1 MTNELG
7 KDILATGDITGLSF
21 HKISNKETR
30 QEIRDIREQS
40 DAYISL
46 WVLECFVFFI
56 CWCAFTV
63 INEKGLD
70 GIIVFT
76 VILSIPTVAAT
87 WILVHRLVGARMRV
101 SALLS
106 GDAAKV
112 ELELVK
118 KLHTKPKNSTNP
130 DDDGLFYPV
139 VYQDT
144 TSGRSGIYYVREE
157 EYAKDIGSCIEA
169 IKYNSLFLRD
179 GYAVKAN

>member
-1 MTNELG
+1 M
-7 KDILATGDITGLSF
+7 GLSCSNNRERF
-21 HKISNKETR
+21 VWSNKYHSHCRYSCNNASVAVSTEFNR
-30 QEIRDIREQS
+30 
-40 DAYISL
+40 
-46 WVLECFVFFI
+46 
-56 CWCAFTV
+56 CW
-63 INEKGLD
+63 
-70 GIIVFT
+70 
-76 VILSIPTVAAT
+76 
-87 WILVHRLVGARMRV
+87 MRV